1 MNAAPSQSLI
11 NLLLESG
18 VPSTEEAAELAT
30 NLNGGSWVSQVL
42 DSGKV
47 DEQRFLSAIGNF
59 FRVPIVSIDAKKIDR
74 TTLSI
79 LPSRFV
85 FQHQI
90 LPIESKENSVVLA
103 TYDLFNSIGRQ
114 LAGQLLKKPAE
125 WVLVPRAQ
133 LLRAMKTLYGV
144 GAETFDE
151 ILKTR
156 GSMDALEDTE
166 TAIELNADD
175 PEASVV
181 KFVNQ
186 IIREA
191 IAERATDIHVEPLEN
206 DLRIRYRIDGI
217 LHEVAVPPQLR
228 VLQSAIISRLKVMS
242 HMDIAERR
250 LPQDG
255 RMNLHASNV
264 EIDVRVSTIPTV
276 NGESISL
283 RLLSRGEQQF
293 NFERLDLGDKHEKI
307 IRNLLA
313 QPNGIIL
320 LTGPT
325 GCGKSTS
332 LYCFLSSINSVQR
345 RIITIEEP
353 VEYRIP
359 GVSQIDVKPEIDL
372 TFAKGLRHILRQDPN
387 VVMVGEIRDVE
398 TADIS
403 IRAAMTGHL
412 VFSTLH
418 TNDAVGGITRLLD
431 MDVEPFLLASVVKS
445 FIAQRLVRTICPD
458 CVEVVDYPRDYLA
471 EISFPVKE
479 LGTRFRRGAGCDQCR
494 HTGYQGRAA
503 IYEVCVIT
511 EPLRKLIMRRR
522 DGSELKQCAIAEGM
536 ETLRQDGWRRVA
548 QGNTTIEEVVRV
560 TQTDEVMAET
570 TAEAEPVVAAGAAEM
585 R

>member
-1 MNAAPSQSLI
+1 MTSAPSQSLI

-18 VPSTEEAAELAT
+18 VSSNEEAVQLAT
-30 NLNGGSWVSQVL
+30 NLNGGSWVGQVL

-47 DEQRFLSAIGNF
+47 DENRFLGAIGNF
-59 FRVPIVSIDAKKIDR
+59 FRVPVVSIDAKKIDR
-74 TTLSI
+74 DTLSM

-85 FQHQI
+85 FQHHI
-90 LPIESKENSVVLA
+90 LPIEAKENSVVLA

-114 LAGQLLKKPAE
+114 LAAQLLKKPAE

-151 ILKTR
+151 ILKTNR
-156 GSMDALEDTE
+156 SFDVLQDTE

-191 IAERATDIHVEPLEN
+191 IFERGTDIHVEPLEN

-228 VLQSAIISRLKVMS
+228 VLQAAIISRLKVMS

-255 RMNLHASNV
+255 RMNLLANNQ

-283 RLLSRGEQQF
+283 RLLSRGQQEF
-293 NFERLDLGDKHEKI
+293 NFGRLDLSEKQEKI
-307 IRNLLA
+307 IRHLLT

-332 LYCFLSSINSVQR
+332 LYCFLSSINSVER

-431 MDVEPFLLASVVKS
+431 MDVEPFLLASVVKA

-458 CVEVVDYPRDYLA
+458 CIEMVDYPHDYLA
-471 EISFPVKE
+471 EIGFPVKE
-479 LGTRFRRGAGCDQCR
+479 LGTSFRRGAGCEQCR
-494 HTGYQGRAA
+494 QTGYQGRVA
-503 IYEVCVIT
+503 IYEICLIT
-511 EPLRKLIMRRR
+511 EPLRKLIMRKR
-522 DGSELKQCAIAEGM
+522 DGGELKQCALAEAM
-536 ETLRQDGWRRVA
+536 ETLRHDGWRRVA
-548 QGNTTIEEVVRV
+548 QGRTTIEEVVRV

-570 TAEAEPVVAAGAAEM
+570 TAEAEPVVGAL
-585 R
+585 

>member
-1 MNAAPSQSLI
+1 MNPTASQSVI
-11 NLLLESG
+11 DLLLASG
-18 VPSTEEAAELAT
+18 VPSREEAAQLAQ
-30 NLNGGSWVSQVL
+30 NLNGGSWTAQVL

-47 DEQRFLSAIGNF
+47 DEQRFLSVIGNF
-59 FRVPIVSIDAKKIDR
+59 FRVPVVSIDPKTIDR
-74 TTLSI
+74 QALSI

-85 FQHQI
+85 FQHHI
-90 LPIESKENSVVLA
+90 LPVEVKENSVVLA
-103 TYDLFNSIGRQ
+103 TYDLFNSVGRQ
-114 LAGQLLKKPAE
+114 LVSQLLKKPAE

-151 ILKTR
+151 ILKTNR
-156 GSMDALEDTE
+156 SFEILQDAE
-166 TAIELNADD
+166 TSTDLTADD

-191 IAERATDIHVEPLEN
+191 IIERATDIHVEPLEN

-228 VLQSAIISRLKVMS
+228 LLQSAIISRLKVMA

-255 RMNLHASNV
+255 RMNLHANNQ

-283 RLLSRGEQQF
+283 RLLSRSEQQF
-293 NFERLDLGDKHEKI
+293 GFERLDLSKKQERV
-307 IRNLLA
+307 IRHLLA
-313 QPNGIIL
+313 LPNGIIL

-353 VEYRIP
+353 VEYRLP

-387 VVMVGEIRDVE
+387 VVMVGEIRDIE
-398 TADIS
+398 TADIA

-445 FIAQRLVRTICPD
+445 FIAQRLVRTICPE
-458 CVEVVDYPRDYLA
+458 CVEMVEYPLEYLV
-471 EISFPVKE
+471 EISFPSE
-479 LGTRFRRGAGCDQCR
+479 LGTKFRRGRGCDSCR
-494 HTGYQGRAA
+494 QTGYQGRAA
-503 IYEVCVIT
+503 IYEICVVT
-511 EPLRKLIMRRR
+511 EPLRKLIMQKR
-522 DGSELKQCAIAEGM
+522 DGGELKQCAIAEGM

-548 QGNTTIEEVVRV
+548 QGRTTIEEVVRV

-570 TAEAEPVVAAGAAEM
+570 TEEAEPVVAS
-585 R
+585 

>member
-1 MNAAPSQSLI
+1 MRTVIAAFGVICATIRGQRMNQTASQSVVD
-11 NLLLESG
+11 LLLASG
-18 VPSTEEAAELAT
+18 VPSREEAAQLAQ
-30 NLNGGSWVSQVL
+30 NLNGGSWTAQVL

-47 DEQRFLSAIGNF
+47 DEQRFLSVIGNF
-59 FRVPIVSIDAKKIDR
+59 FRVPVVSIDPKTIDR
-74 TTLSI
+74 TALSI

-85 FQHQI
+85 FQHHI
-90 LPIESKENSVVLA
+90 LPVEVKETSVVLA
-103 TYDLFNSIGRQ
+103 TYDLFNSVGRQ
-114 LAGQLLKKPAE
+114 LVSQLLKKPAE
-125 WVLVPRAQ
+125 WVLVPRVQ

-151 ILKTR
+151 ILKTNR
-156 GSMDALEDTE
+156 SFEFLQDAE
-166 TAIELNADD
+166 TSTDLTADD

-191 IAERATDIHVEPLEN
+191 IIERATDIHVEPLEN

-228 VLQSAIISRLKVMS
+228 LLQSAIISRLKVMA

-255 RMNLHASNV
+255 RMNLHANSQ

-283 RLLSRGEQQF
+283 CLLSRSEQQF
-293 NFERLDLGDKHEKI
+293 GFERLDLSKKQERV
-307 IRNLLA
+307 IRHLLA
-313 QPNGIIL
+313 LPNGIIL

-353 VEYRIP
+353 VEYRLP

-387 VVMVGEIRDVE
+387 VVMVGEIRDIE

-431 MDVEPFLLASVVKS
+431 MDVEPFLLASVVKA

-458 CVEVVDYPRDYLA
+458 CIEMVDYPRDYLA
-471 EISFPVKE
+471 EIGLPVKE
-479 LGTRFRRGAGCDQCR
+479 LGTRFQRGAGCDQCR
-494 HTGYQGRAA
+494 QTGYQGRAA
-503 IYEVCVIT
+503 IYEICLIT
-511 EPLRKLIMRRR
+511 EPMRKLIMQKR
-522 DGSELKQCAIAEGM
+522 DGGELKQCAVAEGM
-536 ETLRQDGWRRVA
+536 ETLRHDGWRRV
-548 QGNTTIEEVVRV
+548 G
-560 TQTDEVMAET
+560 
-570 TAEAEPVVAAGAAEM
+570 
-585 R
+585 

>member
-1 MNAAPSQSLI
+1 MKSSASQSVIDLLI
-11 NLLLESG
+11 EGG
-18 VPSTEEAAELAT
+18 VSSRDEAAQLAL
-30 NLNGGSWVSQVL
+30 NLNGGSWVGQVL

-59 FRVPIVSIDAKKIDR
+59 FRVPIVSIDAKKVDR
-74 TTLSI
+74 QTLSI

-85 FQHQI
+85 FQHHI
-90 LPIESKENSVVLA
+90 LPIETKEKSVVLA
-103 TYDLFNSIGRQ
+103 TYDLFNSVGRQ
-114 LAGQLLKKPAE
+114 LATQLLKKPAE

-133 LLRAMKTLYGV
+133 LLRAMKTLYGI

-151 ILKTR
+151 ILKTNR
-156 GSMDALEDTE
+156 AFEILQDSE
-166 TAIELNADD
+166 TSTDLNADD
-175 PEASVV
+175 PDASVV

-191 IAERATDIHVEPLEN
+191 IVERATDIHVEPLEN

-228 VLQSAIISRLKVMS
+228 LLQSAIISRLKVMS

-255 RMNLHASNV
+255 RMNLQASNKQN
-264 EIDVRVSTIPTV
+264 IDVRVSTIPTV

-283 RLLSRGEQQF
+283 RLLSRSEQQF
-293 NFERLDLGDKHEKI
+293 GFDRLDLSKKQENI
-307 IRNLLA
+307 IRHLLA

-332 LYCFLSSINSVQR
+332 LYCFLTSINSVQR

-353 VEYRIP
+353 VEYRLP

-387 VVMVGEIRDVE
+387 VVMVGEIRDTE

-445 FIAQRLVRTICPD
+445 FIAQRLVRTICPE
-458 CVEVVDYPRDYLA
+458 CAGKVEYPPEYLA

-479 LGTRFRRGAGCDQCR
+479 LGTRFSRGSGCDQCR
-494 HTGYQGRAA
+494 QTGYQGRAA
-503 IYEVCVIT
+503 IYEICVVT
-511 EPLRKLIMRRR
+511 EPLRKLIMQKR
-522 DGSELKQCAIAEGM
+522 DGGELKQCAIAEGM

-548 QGNTTIEEVVRV
+548 QGKTTIEEVVRV

-570 TAEAEPVVAAGAAEM
+570 TEEAEPVVA

>member
-1 MNAAPSQSLI
+1 MNPAASQSLI
-11 NLLLESG
+11 DLLLASG
-18 VPSTEEAAELAT
+18 VSSQEEAAALAS
-30 NLNGGSWVSQVL
+30 NLNGGSWTSQVL

-47 DEQRFLSAIGNF
+47 DETRFLNAIGNYF
-59 FRVPIVSIDAKKIDR
+59 HVPVVALDPKTIDR
-74 TTLSI
+74 ATLSL

-85 FQHQI
+85 FQHHI
-90 LPIESKENSVVLA
+90 LPLEAKENTVVLG
-103 TYDLFNSIGRQ
+103 TYDLFNTVGRQ
-114 LAGQLLKKPAE
+114 LASQLLKKPAE
-125 WVLVPRAQ
+125 WVLVPRVQ

-151 ILKTR
+151 ILKTNR
-156 GSMDALEDTE
+156 SFEALQDVELSTD
-166 TAIELNADD
+166 LNADD

-191 IAERATDIHVEPLEN
+191 IVERATDIHVEPLEN

-228 VLQSAIISRLKVMS
+228 VLQSAIISRLKVMA

-255 RMNLHASNV
+255 RINLQSYEQN
-264 EIDVRVSTIPTV
+264 IDVRVSTIPTV

-283 RLLSRGEQQF
+283 RLLSRDQQQAF
-293 NFERLDLGDKHEKI
+293 GFEKLDLSPAHTRIMKS
-307 IRNLLA
+307 LLA

-320 LTGPT
+320 VTGPT
-325 GCGKSTS
+325 GSGKSTS
-332 LYCFLSSINSVQR
+332 LYCFLSSINSVER

-353 VEYRIP
+353 VEYRLP

-431 MDVEPFLLASVVKS
+431 MEVEPFLLASVVKS

-458 CVEVVDYPRDYLA
+458 CKEPVGYPVEYLD
-471 EISFPVKE
+471 EIGAIVSPG
-479 LGTRFRRGAGCDQCR
+479 LQYYRGAGCDNCR
-494 HTGYQGRAA
+494 QTGYRGRMA
-503 IYEVCVIT
+503 IYEICVVT
-511 EPLRKLIMRRR
+511 EQLRRLIIRKGT
-522 DGSELKQCAIAEGM
+522 GSELKQRAILDGM
-536 ETLRQDGWRRVA
+536 TTLRQDGWRRVA
-548 QGNTTIEEVVRV
+548 EGLTTIEEVVRV
-560 TQTDEVMAET
+560 TQTDEFMSET
-570 TAEAEPVVAAGAAEM
+570 DVESDGAVTVPPA
-585 R
+585 

>member
-1 MNAAPSQSLI
+1 MKSLASQSVI
-11 NLLLESG
+11 NLLIEGG
-18 VPSTEEAAELAT
+18 VSSRDEAAQLAS
-30 NLNGGSWVSQVL
+30 NLNGGSWVGQVL

-59 FRVPIVSIDAKKIDR
+59 FGVPIVSIDAKKVDR
-74 TTLSI
+74 QTLSI

-85 FQHQI
+85 FQHHI
-90 LPIESKENSVVLA
+90 LPIETKEKSVVLA
-103 TYDLFNSIGRQ
+103 TYDLFNSVGRQ
-114 LAGQLLKKPAE
+114 LATQLLKKPAE

-133 LLRAMKTLYGV
+133 LLRAMKTLYGI

-151 ILKTR
+151 ILKTNR
-156 GSMDALEDTE
+156 AFEILQDSE
-166 TAIELNADD
+166 TSTDLNADD

-191 IAERATDIHVEPLEN
+191 IVERATDIHVEPLEN

-228 VLQSAIISRLKVMS
+228 LLQSAIISRLKVMS

-255 RMNLHASNV
+255 RMNLQASNNQN
-264 EIDVRVSTIPTV
+264 IDVRVSTIPTV

-283 RLLSRGEQQF
+283 RLLSRSEQQF
-293 NFERLDLGDKHEKI
+293 GFDRLDLSKKQEDI
-307 IRNLLA
+307 IRHLLA
-313 QPNGIIL
+313 QPNGLIL

-353 VEYRIP
+353 VEYRLP

-387 VVMVGEIRDVE
+387 VVMVGEIRDIE
-398 TADIS
+398 TADIA

-445 FIAQRLVRTICPD
+445 FIAQRLVRTICPE
-458 CVEVVDYPRDYLA
+458 CAEKVEYPPEYLA

-479 LGTRFRRGAGCDQCR
+479 LGTHFSRGSGCDQCR
-494 HTGYQGRAA
+494 QTGYQGRAA
-503 IYEVCVIT
+503 IYEICVVT
-511 EPLRKLIMRRR
+511 DPLRKLIMQKR
-522 DGSELKQCAIAEGM
+522 DGGELKQCAIAEGM

-548 QGNTTIEEVVRV
+548 QGKTTIEEVVRV

-570 TAEAEPVVAAGAAEM
+570 TEEAQPVVA

>member
-1 MNAAPSQSLI
+1 MSSAVSQSLL

-18 VPSTEEAAELAT
+18 VQSREEAAELAL
-30 NLNGGSWVSQVL
+30 NLNGGSWVGQVL
-42 DSGKV
+42 DSGRV
-47 DEQRFLSAIGNF
+47 DEQRFLGAIGNF
-59 FRVPIVSIDAKKIDR
+59 FRVPVVSIDAKKIDR

-90 LPIESKENSVVLA
+90 LPIEAKENSVVLA
-103 TYDLFNSIGRQ
+103 TYDLFNSVGRQ
-114 LAGQLLKKPAE
+114 LASQLLKKPAE

-133 LLRAMKTLYGV
+133 LLRAIKTLYGI

-151 ILKTR
+151 ILKTNR
-156 GSMDALEDTE
+156 AFEVLRDAE
-166 TAIELNADD
+166 TSTDLNADD

-191 IAERATDIHVEPLEN
+191 IIERATDIHVEPLEN

-228 VLQSAIISRLKVMS
+228 VLQAAIISRLKVMA

-255 RMNLHASNV
+255 RMNLHGNNQ

-283 RLLSRGEQQF
+283 RLLSRGGQQF
-293 NFERLDLGDKHEKI
+293 NFDRLDLSKKQEQV

-313 QPNGIIL
+313 HANGIIL

-387 VVMVGEIRDVE
+387 VVMVGEIRDIE
-398 TADIS
+398 TADIA

-431 MDVEPFLLASVVKS
+431 MDVEPFLLASVVN
-445 FIAQRLVRTICPD
+445 LV
-458 CVEVVDYPRDYLA
+458 
-471 EISFPVKE
+471 EIGFPVKE
-479 LGTRFRRGAGCDQCR
+479 LGTRFRRGGGCDQCR
-494 HTGYQGRAA
+494 QTGYQGRAA
-503 IYEVCVIT
+503 IYEICLVT
-511 EPLRKLIMRRR
+511 EPLRKLIMQKR
-522 DGSELKQCAIAEGM
+522 DGGELKQCAIAEGM

-548 QGNTTIEEVVRV
+548 QGKTTIEEVVRV

-570 TAEAEPVVAAGAAEM
+570 TEEAEPVVAAKSA
-585 R
+585 